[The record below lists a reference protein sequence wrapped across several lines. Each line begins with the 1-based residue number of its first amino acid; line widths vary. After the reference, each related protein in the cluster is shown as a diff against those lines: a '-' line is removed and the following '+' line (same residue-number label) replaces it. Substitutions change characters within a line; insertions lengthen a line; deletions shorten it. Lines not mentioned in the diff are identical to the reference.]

1 MMNRKMM
8 TGEDI
13 DALIDML
20 VMLTRLGIRLYEDE
34 FP

>member
-1 MMNRKMM
+1 MNGSMM

-20 VMLTRLGIRLYEDE
+20 VMLTKLGVRLYEDE

>member
-13 DALIDML
+13 DMLIDML
-20 VMLTRLGIRLYEDE
+20 VMLTRLEIRLYEDE

>member
-1 MMNRKMM
+1 MNGSMM

-20 VMLTRLGIRLYEDE
+20 VLLTKLGIRLYEDE

>member
-1 MMNRKMM
+1 M

-13 DALIDML
+13 DMLIDML
-20 VMLTRLGIRLYEDE
+20 VMLTRLEIRLYEDE